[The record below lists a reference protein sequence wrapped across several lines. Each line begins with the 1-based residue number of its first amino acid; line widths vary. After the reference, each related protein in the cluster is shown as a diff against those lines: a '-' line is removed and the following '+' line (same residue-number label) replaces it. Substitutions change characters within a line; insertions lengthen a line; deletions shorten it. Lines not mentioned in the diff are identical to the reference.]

1 MAKIAPRSQVGGGP
15 YGVEQISGKL
25 KNSWEE
31 EHENNK
37 HMNGAICGQFWRKK
51 LLRVCDFFNS
61 QKRPCPTL
69 GCKLIGDFL
78 KPQVEPTP
86 H

>member
-1 MAKIAPRSQVGGGP
+1 MAKIAPEFQVGGGP

-31 EHENNK
+31 EHENK

-51 LLRVCDFFNS
+51 LLQVCDFLIA
-61 QKRPCPTL
+61 KR
-69 GCKLIGDFL
+69 DH
-78 KPQVEPTP
+78 VP